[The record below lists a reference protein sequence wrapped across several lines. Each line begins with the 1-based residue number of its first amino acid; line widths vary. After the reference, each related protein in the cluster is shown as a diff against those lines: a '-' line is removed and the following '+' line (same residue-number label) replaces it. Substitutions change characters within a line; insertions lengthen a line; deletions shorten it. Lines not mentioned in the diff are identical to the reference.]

1 MSMYVACLVLFLFSQ
16 SPFFQKPPKPP
27 KPPKPQI

>member
-27 KPPKPQI
+27 KPQI